1 MRKPVSRIWGFF
13 KNCCCY
19 YLFILS
25 SPRAAD
31 EPISDAWSGAGRV
44 WASRKG
50 KARKGRGSRWAPALP
65 GRDPGGAVLGVGR
78 LCRTWEMQQRSLP
91 PSLPGGVKC
100 EAAGGAVP
108 LCVCVSVCV
117 LVCEQRR
124 GRRVSWCLL
133 PDPSGSPDHCT
144 APALRRRP
152 AAAPAAGA
160 SAGPGAEPGPPGAA
174 AGSGA
179 GSAPA
184 APPQP
189 HGAAPLPA
197 LKAAPSRPQRQPA
210 EGR

>member
-117 LVCEQRR
+117 R
-124 GRRVSWCLL
+124 WCASSAVAAVFPGACSLT
-133 PDPSGSPDHCT
+133 PVAAPIT
-144 APALRRRP
+144 APRP
-152 AAAPAAGA
+152 PFA
-160 SAGPGAEPGPPGAA
+160 
-174 AGSGA
+174 
-179 GSAPA
+179 
-184 APPQP
+184 
-189 HGAAPLPA
+189 AAPLPLPQPEPQPDPERSRGRREPPRGRAQA
-197 LKAAPSRPQRQPA
+197 LPRPRPRSPM
-210 EGR
+210 ERPRCPR